1 MDESYDTSV
10 LAVHDVGA
18 MDLLSFPATYGF
30 RDLSVMTV
38 SREGLLFGI

>member
-10 LAVHDVGA
+10 EAVHDVGA

-30 RDLSVMTV
+30 RDL
-38 SREGLLFGI
+38 L